1 MALKFPE
8 PFWRGAVG
16 EADFFGHISS
26 NRAERALFGVFYDF
40 SNRSNTVT
48 TATDSKPDDLTSEP
62 SHILLTT
69 VSGEALKQFQLSSD
83 AAIVS
88 RCVATLRKM
97 FPGEEVPEPL
107 SYVISRWGEDPY
119 AMMSYSYAAVGSSG
133 EDYDAL
139 AEEIGDTLFFAGE
152 VSGRLTP
159 HTLTCSV
166 HPSQCTLLIVVLCV
180 VSPALGQFIYL
191 LHVQIVVVA
200 SPWNLRGF
208 K

>member
-1 MALKFPE
+1 MVCSLPLLQVALKFPE

-40 SNRSNTVT
+40 SNRNTTVT

-139 AEEIGDTLFFAGE
+139 AEEVGDTLFFAGE
-152 VSGRLTP
+152 VSESYDPPLPT
-159 HTLTCSV
+159 TL
-166 HPSQCTLLIVVLCV
+166 
-180 VSPALGQFIYL
+180 
-191 LHVQIVVVA
+191 
-200 SPWNLRGF
+200 
-208 K
+208 

>member
-152 VSGRLTP
+152 VSGRLMPPTHLHVVYIP
-159 HTLTCSV
+159 HSV
-166 HPSQCTLLIVVLCV
+166 HSRCFVYI
-180 VSPALGQFIYL
+180 VSPALVPFIHY
-191 LHVQIVVVA
+191 
-200 SPWNLRGF
+200 SGCGF
-208 K
+208 TMESLWF

>member
-152 VSGRLTP
+152 VSGRLMP
-159 HTLTCSV
+159 LTHLHAV
-166 HPSQCTLLIVVLCV
+166 YIPTQYTLLIVVLCV
-180 VSPALGQFIYL
+180 VSPA
-191 LHVQIVVVA
+191 
-200 SPWNLRGF
+200 
-208 K
+208 